1 MGYERSIENISFR
14 PLTCTS
20 GLAILCPSTKEIAMH
35 PDRFDAYREQML
47 RELASDLADLVESG
61 DMTQEQANQWY
72 SDKADQWTEAA

>member
-1 MGYERSIENISFR
+1 
-14 PLTCTS
+14 
-20 GLAILCPSTKEIAMH
+20 MH